1 MPVLSYGVLSTYPP
15 TQCGLA
21 TFTRSLVESI
31 AMESDIVS
39 TPGNFDHRLAEGAHS
54 VGVVALVDTAS
65 KIAPVGVVHQW
76 VRSAREGATAAA
88 AVLNRHDVVVIQHE
102 YGIFGGR
109 DGSDVL
115 EIVRALRV
123 PIISVLHTVLV
134 TPTSH
139 QRMILEKLAEATTAI
154 VTMTHTARQRLI
166 DHYSVDPTKIRVI
179 PHGAADIRSQ
189 PRDPHQPI
197 TRAPVILTW
206 GLLGEGKGIE
216 WAIDAMALIADLR
229 PAALYRVVGQTH
241 PKVAEQQGDSYR
253 ASLITRAQRRG
264 VAHSVHFDARYL
276 DQAELRRLIR
286 QADVVL
292 LPYDSR
298 EQVTSGV
305 LIEAVAAGKPVIS
318 TAFPHAMELLSTG
331 AGLLVDRQ
339 DPSAIASALRLVLT
353 EPQLSARMS
362 AEANRIAPELFWPA
376 IGRKY
381 RELAAEMHEIDS
393 VMASA

>member
-1 MPVLSYGVLSTYPP
+1 M
-15 TQCGLA
+15 
-21 TFTRSLVESI
+21 
-31 AMESDIVS
+31 
-39 TPGNFDHRLAEGAHS
+39 
-54 VGVVALVDTAS
+54 GVVALVDAVSET
-65 KIAPVGVVHQW
+65 APVGVVHQW
-76 VRSAREGATAAA
+76 VRSARKGAKAAA

-123 PIISVLHTVLV
+123 PTISVFHTVLV
-134 TPTSH
+134 TPTAH

-189 PRDPHQPI
+189 PTDPHQPI
-197 TRAPVILTW
+197 TRTPVILTW

-241 PKVAEQQGDSYR
+241 PKVAERQGDSYR
-253 ASLITRAQRRG
+253 AGLIARAQRRG
-264 VAHSVHFDARYL
+264 VAHAVHFDARYL

-353 EPQLSARMS
+353 EPHLSARMS

-381 RELAAEMHEIDS
+381 RELAAEMHDIDS